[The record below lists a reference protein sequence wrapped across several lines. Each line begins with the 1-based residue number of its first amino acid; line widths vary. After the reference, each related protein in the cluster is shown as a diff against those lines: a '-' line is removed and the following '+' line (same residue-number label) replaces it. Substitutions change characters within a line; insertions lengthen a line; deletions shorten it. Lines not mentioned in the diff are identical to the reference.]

1 MDMEDEKG
9 GDAKLIAVV
18 ASEPR
23 TLSIIDIHDVP
34 MHVKSEIQVC
44 CLCVVY
50 VYTYSICTCIYV

>member
-44 CLCVVY
+44 
-50 VYTYSICTCIYV
+50 I